1 LYQFVLPNKNFL
13 DSIWQN
19 LVGFLCRI
27 MSAGS
32 PPRKV
37 RQRTVE
43 DRDAIQAKTMDRTV
57 IAERNVI
64 RSDIMVPPLDSI
76 HAIILTYNWGYLHS
90 CACVVYTRLVKL
102 FYANLEV
109 VQNDDRGL
117 VLQSTIA
124 GHIIT
129 VDPQVIS
136 HIIRVP
142 VLEISASPYNEV
154 VLPPSLDDLREF
166 FHAIPQGE
174 ERSTS
179 IRIGALSPSHRMLAK
194 IIQQNIWPV
203 SRRSD
208 PILKQAQF
216 VYAVHLRLPFCLCK
230 HILGVMLEARDEGN
244 AGLPFGCLLTQII
257 LQLGVNVTGEP
268 KMKIQQPISKQTLM
282 KSNVQL
288 RRDDSDDEV
297 PIATTIPVGFPDMA
311 SSSQTVPPSEPE
323 VNYSQ
328 IMEALATIQGGMS
341 AMQVTMSSMQQE
353 IHSINL
359 RVEQNQLD
367 LQECLKFHHPS
378 SSDDEDD
385 ADRTVPLL
393 KDV

>member
-1 LYQFVLPNKNFL
+1 
-13 DSIWQN
+13 
-19 LVGFLCRI
+19 

-32 PPRKV
+32 PPRRV
-37 RQRTVE
+37 CQRLVE
-43 DRDAIQAKTMDRTV
+43 DRAAIQAKIMDRTV

-64 RSDIMVPPLDSI
+64 LADIMVPPLDNI
-76 HAIILTYNWGYLHS
+76 LGIIQTYNWGYLHS

-109 VQNDDRGL
+109 VQNDDHGV
-117 VLQSTIA
+117 VLQSSVS
-124 GHIIT
+124 GHLIT

-142 VLEISASPYNEV
+142 VLVISANPYNEV

-166 FHAIPQGE
+166 FHAIPHDE
-174 ERSTS
+174 EPSTA

-194 IIQQNIWPV
+194 IIQQNIWHV
-203 SRRSD
+203 AQRSD
-208 PILKQAQF
+208 LILKRAQF
-216 VYAVHLRLPFCLCK
+216 VYAIHLRLPFCLCK

-257 LQLGVNVTGEP
+257 LQSGVNVTGEP

-297 PIATTIPVGFPDMA
+297 PPPAAMPIGFPDMA
-311 SSSQTVPPSEPE
+311 SSSQTVPPSEPD
-323 VNYSQ
+323 VNYAQ
-328 IMEALATIQGGMS
+328 IMEVLAAFQGGMS
-341 AMQVTMSSMQQE
+341 NMQVSMSSMQQ
-353 IHSINL
+353 SII
-359 RVEQNQLD
+359 
-367 LQECLKFHHPS
+367 S
-378 SSDDEDD
+378 M
-385 ADRTVPLL
+385 
-393 KDV
+393 